1 MLNFDVLASVQSK
14 KEIEREKGFFRSFH
28 SGFWLLL
35 IIFYAWYVREG
46 TK

>member
-14 KEIEREKGFFRSFH
+14 KEIEREKGFLRSFH
-28 SGFWLLL
+28 SGFWL
-35 IIFYAWYVREG
+35 IMFYAWHIRES